1 MIEHVIKSVKE
12 AQLVLVGIGEEF
24 DIKRYLKKNETY
36 QNLIADV
43 KNEWLVPYIE
53 KTLIKEAEDEYL
65 DVYKQLAHCLE
76 NKNYF
81 IISLCQDG
89 LIRRSGLDPERI
101 VEPCGTY
108 DKLQCSE
115 ACHKELYDIPTEFME
130 QINLLIKGNISE
142 DTISQPVCQIC
153 DKPLT
158 FNCVEAENYVEE
170 GYLSKWQKYK
180 LWLQGTVNK
189 KLCVLELGVGMK
201 YPTVIRWPFE
211 KVVFFNQKAELFR
224 VHSKL
229 YQMTEEIKEK
239 GYGICCSPTDFV
251 KELCNKF

>member
-1 MIEHVIKSVKE
+1 MIEHVKKSVSE

-24 DIKRYLKKNETY
+24 EIKRYIKKNETY
-36 QNLIADV
+36 QKLINSV
-43 KNEWLVPYIE
+43 KNEWLIPYIE
-53 KTLIKEAEDEYL
+53 KALINEVKDKYL
-65 DVYKQLAHCLE
+65 NIYKDLAHCLE

-89 LIRRSGLDPERI
+89 LIKLPGLDSDRI

-108 DKLQCSE
+108 EKAQCSE
-115 ACHKELYDIPTEFME
+115 GCHNELYDIPTEFIE
-130 QINLLIKGNISE
+130 QVELLIKSEISE
-142 DTISQPVCQIC
+142 NEIKSPLCPVCG
-153 DKPLT
+153 KPLIP
-158 FNCVEAENYVEE
+158 NRVEADNYIEE

-180 LWLQGTVNK
+180 LWLQGPVNK

-211 KVVFFNQKAELFR
+211 KVVYFNQKAELFR

-239 GYGICCSPTDFV
+239 GHGICSSPTDFV
-251 KELCNKF
+251 KELSNKF

>member
-1 MIEHVIKSVKE
+1 MIECVKKSVSE

-24 DIKRYLKKNETY
+24 EIKRYLKKNEAY
-36 QNLIADV
+36 HNLTDSL
-43 KNEWLVPYIE
+43 KNEWLIPYIE
-53 KTLIKEAEDEYL
+53 KALINEVKDNYL
-65 DVYKQLAHCLE
+65 DVYKDLFQCLE

-89 LIRRSGLDPERI
+89 LIKFSGLDNDRI

-108 DKLQCSE
+108 DKTQCSE
-115 ACHKELYDIPTEFME
+115 GCHNELYDIPVEFME
-130 QINLLIKGNISE
+130 QINHLIKGDISE
-142 DTISQPVCQIC
+142 NEIESLKCPVCG
-153 DKPLT
+153 KPLT
-158 FNCVEAENYVEE
+158 LNRVESDNYIEE

-211 KVVFFNQKAELFR
+211 KVVYFNQKAELFR

-239 GYGICCSPTDFV
+239 GHGICSSPIDFV
-251 KELCNKF
+251 KELSNKF